1 MTSQDKWLLGLRITA
16 LICVIVMVA
25 LVEGSIESS
34 GVRAPLLTMVGSAAV
49 IMMIFPMDR
58 TSTIQVILRDIG
70 TIVGTGIVM
79 YGGVRWLEDAIQRG
93 PGHDAP
99 AASSMMVSLLFLL
112 GVYLLLSVLTFV
124 DWGNII
130 RRAIRKIMRR

>member
-1 MTSQDKWLLGLRITA
+1 MTSQDKWLLGLRIIA
-16 LICVIVMVA
+16 LICVVAMVA

-58 TSTIQVILRDIG
+58 TSTIQVILRDMGTIIG
-70 TIVGTGIVM
+70 TGSVM
-79 YGGVRWLEDAIQRG
+79 YGGVRWLEDAVQRG
-93 PGHDAP
+93 PGYDAP
-99 AASSMMVSLLFLL
+99 AALSMIALLLFLL
-112 GVYLLLSVLTFV
+112 GIYLLLSVLTFV

-130 RRAIRKIMRR
+130 GTATRKIMRR